1 MNKLCGDT
9 AAILLLALAL
19 VPGHRASAIELQNE
33 PSASATIRPAGLS
46 SSVSGVVSAIDAS
59 GGTLTLDGRRYS
71 FVARTLVV
79 RRQNDASRP
88 ASVADITVGSR
99 VSLTLQRKTVT
110 SPATVSE
117 VWFSR

>member
-1 MNKLCGDT
+1 MNKPRGSA
-9 AAILLLALAL
+9 AAILLLAL
-19 VPGHRASAIELQNE
+19 VSGHSTLAIELQNE

-79 RRQNDASRP
+79 RRQNDTSRP
-88 ASVADITVGSR
+88 ASVADITVGNR
-99 VSLTLQRKTVT
+99 VSLTLQRKTTT
-110 SPATVSE
+110 SPTTVSE
-117 VWFSR
+117 VWISR